1 MAKILHKESLKK
13 IPTEQ
18 LELLIRQK
26 KNNFRK
32 NTNNGV
38 VTLDETSEFELY
50 GKLIRDTYNSNID
63 KLFAMREHQTL
74 GDLLDY
80 LLEEELLKRK
90 NDVQKSAH

>member
-1 MAKILHKESLKK
+1 M
-13 IPTEQ
+13 
-18 LELLIRQK
+18 IRQK

-32 NTNNGV
+32 NTDNGI

-50 GKLIRDTYNSNID
+50 GKLIQDTYSNID
-63 KLFAMREHQTL
+63 KLFTIRKHQTL

-90 NDVQKSAH
+90 TNGK

>member
-1 MAKILHKESLKK
+1 MELLKQ

-50 GKLIRDTYNSNID
+50 GKLIRETYNNIGELITIR
-63 KLFAMREHQTL
+63 KHQTL

-80 LLEEELLKRK
+80 LLQEELLKRK
-90 NDVQKSAH
+90 NDVQKSAY

>member
-1 MAKILHKESLKK
+1 MKFLEQ

-32 NTNNGV
+32 NTDNGV

-50 GKLIRDTYNSNID
+50 GKLIRDTYDNIG
-63 KLFAMREHQTL
+63 KLVTIRKHQTL

-90 NDVQKSAH
+90 TNDK